1 MNITLRQLD
10 YFVTVAD
17 AGSITAAAQR
27 LYLSASAVST
37 TVTELE
43 NTLGVRLFT
52 RHARG
57 LSLTGEGRTVLG
69 RARAL
74 LREAEDLE
82 VNATSL
88 GTDVSGT
95 LTVGCYSTI
104 APLLLPRIIA
114 EFADRYPEL
123 TIQFT
128 EGSRSELL
136 EGFAQGRFDL
146 LVVYDYPF
154 KDDLPDRGTLLPL
167 GAFPPYVLLPETH
180 ELAGTGP
187 VALADLASD
196 PLILFDL
203 EPADQYFLSLFRT
216 EGAEP
221 QVRYRTGDFEV
232 IRGLVSRGLGYS
244 LLTQRTLHPVS
255 YEGISYVAAE
265 LACDHGPLDV
275 VSLVPTASRVTERTK
290 AFVDAARKILGD
302 PIRYANNEQD

>member
-1 MNITLRQLD
+1 M
-10 YFVTVAD
+10 
-17 AGSITAAAQR
+17 
-27 LYLSASAVST
+27 
-37 TVTELE
+37 
-43 NTLGVRLFT
+43 
-52 RHARG
+52 
-57 LSLTGEGRTVLG
+57 
-69 RARAL
+69 
-74 LREAEDLE
+74 REAEDLE

-114 EFADRYPEL
+114 EFADQYPEL

-187 VALADLASD
+187 VALAELASD

-221 QVRYRTGDFEV
+221 QVQYRTGDFEV

-244 LLTQRTLHPVS
+244 LLTQRTRHPVS

-275 VSLVPTASRVTERTK
+275 VSLIPTTSRVTERTK
-290 AFVDAARKILGD
+290 AFVDAARKILSD
-302 PIRYANNEQD
+302 PVRYPND